1 MSLNC
6 KKCSSTDRVKNGFI
20 RDYQRYKCKQC
31 GCIYTETKPRGKP
44 AAMKALAVLMYTIG
58 NMSFGMIGRMLGVS
72 NVAVMKWIRREAEQL
87 PEPAV
92 PKEAI
97 LIQIDEMWHFV
108 DGKKTK
114 FGSGK
119 PMIAFQG
126 EWSPGNWVAV
136 MLQR

>member
-1 MSLNC
+1 MVSISGTQCCTSTLN
-6 KKCSSTDRVKNGFI
+6 SA
-20 RDYQRYKCKQC
+20 
-31 GCIYTETKPRGKP
+31 GKP

-58 NMSFGMIGRMLGVS
+58 NASFGMIGRMLGVS
-72 NVAVMKWIRREAEQL
+72 NVAVMKWIRKEAEQL

-92 PKEAI
+92 PKEAT